1 MDKQSNELPNEQS
14 VKTEELKKVTFMLDV
29 IKRYDHYIGT
39 INVKAGLLFSFIVVV
54 IWNVTKYTAEITA
67 SGCLTKFLF
76 VLAFVVILSG
86 ILSTYYL
93 LSSIF
98 PNLSSSSYKRSL
110 IFYGDVSKKY
120 ADKKEYIKE
129 VNAASVDD
137 VLDDLAGQAYDISNI
152 LLEKFS
158 RQKQAVNWLKFV
170 MLPSFFTY
178 VFTMLWIGSV

>member
-1 MDKQSNELPNEQS
+1 MSNKSGEEQTSLS
-14 VKTEELKKVTFMLDV
+14 VKTEELKKITFLFDV

-54 IWNVTKYTAEITA
+54 IWNVTKNTIDLT
-67 SGCLTKFLF
+67 STGCVVKFLF
-76 VLAFVVILSG
+76 LIAFFILLSG
-86 ILSTYYL
+86 AISTYYL

-120 ADKKEYIKE
+120 VDKKEYVRE
-129 VNAASVDD
+129 VNLASAED
-137 VLDDLAGQAYDISNI
+137 VLEDLAGQAHDLSNI

-158 RQKQAVNWLKFV
+158 KQKQAVNCLKYA

-178 VFTMLWIGSV
+178 ILTMLIVGIV

>member
-1 MDKQSNELPNEQS
+1 MDTQSNELSKEQN
-14 VKTEELKKVTFMLDV
+14 VKAEELKKVTFMFDV

-54 IWNVTKYTAEITA
+54 IWNVTKYTTEITS
-67 SGCLTKFLF
+67 SGCLVKLLLI
-76 VLAFVVILSG
+76 LALVVVFSG
-86 ILSTYYL
+86 IFSTYYL
-93 LSSIF
+93 LFSIF

-129 VNAASVDD
+129 VNASSVDD
-137 VLDDLAGQAYDISNI
+137 VLEDLAGQAHDISNI

-158 RQKQAVNWLKFV
+158 KQKQAVNWLKFV

-178 VFTMLWIGSV
+178 VFTMLCIGGV